1 MSSDA
6 RSIARI
12 DLAALRHNAARLDRA
27 AGDASLM
34 AVVKADAYGH
44 GAAEC
49 ARAALAG
56 GAASLAV
63 ASVEEAEQLRLA
75 GLDDVTILI
84 MSPLTESACTRAIR
98 QRCEVAISD
107 GAALERLMAGCAGGD
122 DAPRVHIEVD
132 TGMGRLGVP
141 TDAALALAESAA
153 AAGADVVGLMTH
165 FATADTTEGPDAGFM
180 REQLVRFKALVPV
193 FRERFPGITVHA
205 ANSAGTLRDA
215 GACLDMVRCGIALY
229 GCSPF
234 GGDPISDELVPVMSW
249 TSRLSLVKHF
259 TSRESVGY
267 GRTWR
272 AARGTWIGTI
282 PVGYADGFARDLSNR
297 GEVLVGG
304 RRVPVV
310 GTVSMDLITVDLGP
324 EATERGGE
332 EVVIIGPQGTDR
344 ITADEIARLR
354 GTIPYEVTCA
364 VSPRVAR
371 VHEG

>member
-6 RSIARI
+6 RSIAHI
-12 DLAALRHNAARLDRA
+12 DLAAVRHNAARLDRA

-44 GAAEC
+44 GAVEC
-49 ARAALAG
+49 ARAALQG
-56 GAASLAV
+56 GAGSLAV

-75 GLDDVTILI
+75 GLDDVTVLI
-84 MSPLTESACTRAIR
+84 MSPLTESACTRAMR

-107 GAALERLMAGCAGGD
+107 QGALDRLMAGCD
-122 DAPRVHIEVD
+122 DGQVPRVHIEVD
-132 TGMGRLGVP
+132 TGMGRLGAP
-141 TDAALALAESAA
+141 LDECMALAQRAA
-153 AAGADVVGLMTH
+153 AAGAEVVGLMTH
-165 FATADTTEGPDAGFM
+165 FATADVLEGPDAGFM
-180 REQLVRFKALVPV
+180 REQLVRFKAIVPA
-193 FRERFPGITVHA
+193 FRERFPGIIVHA
-205 ANSAGTLRDA
+205 ANSAGTVRDA
-215 GACLDMVRCGIALY
+215 AACLDMVRCGIALY

-234 GGDPISDELVPVMSW
+234 GGDPTADDLVPVMSW
-249 TSRLSLVKHF
+249 RSRLALVKHF
-259 TSRESVGY
+259 SSRESVGY

-272 AARGTWIGTI
+272 AARGTWIGVI
-282 PVGYADGFARDLSNR
+282 PVGYADGYARDLSNR

-332 EVVIIGPQGTDR
+332 EVVIIGSQGTER
-344 ITADEIARLR
+344 ITADEIARVR
-354 GTIPYEVTCA
+354 GTISYEVTCA

>member
-6 RSIARI
+6 RSTAHI
-12 DLAALRHNAARLDRA
+12 DLSALRHNAARLGRA

-44 GAAEC
+44 GAPEC

-56 GAASLAV
+56 GAAGLAV

-107 GAALERLMAGCAGGD
+107 LAALERLLAGCDPGD
-122 DAPRVHIEVD
+122 RPRVHIEVD
-132 TGMGRLGVP
+132 TGMGRLGVLP
-141 TDAALALAESAA
+141 DDALALADAA
-153 AAGADVVGLMTH
+153 AAGGAEVVGLMTH

-180 REQLVRFKALVPV
+180 REQLVRFRALVPR
-193 FRERFPGITVHA
+193 FREAFPGVTVHA

-215 GACLDMVRCGIALY
+215 AACLDMVRCGIALY

-234 GGDPISDELVPVMSW
+234 GGDPTDDDLVPVMSW
-249 TSRLSLVKHF
+249 RSRLALVKHF
-259 TSRESVGY
+259 SSRESLGY

-332 EVVIIGPQGTDR
+332 EVVIIGSQGTDR

-354 GTIPYEVTCA
+354 GTIAYEVTCA